1 MFFFVDML
9 KRELMVESLH
19 RTSFSTAYF
28 NLNPILNRVLIELY
42 SLKRCKITQSL
53 NTCLT
58 KTRDTELSVGNYR
71 IASKH
76 VSTNYFLT
84 LFFHTIYDR
93 LILKIFSLI
102 YQSFV
107 SIAKILFDSY
117 YLSIIHAQG
126 NYMYFLFLLFL
137 MIQSVTKKKLLI

>member
-1 MFFFVDML
+1 MFFFVDIL
-9 KRELMVESLH
+9 KQELMVESLH

-76 VSTNYFLT
+76 ISTNYFLT
-84 LFFHTIYDR
+84 FFFHRIYDR

-117 YLSIIHAQG
+117 YLLIIHAQG